1 MTSTSE
7 KLLQVVDYK
16 LFPRRRLQQLCKKH
30 GIPANKTNL
39 FMAEALSG
47 LAVLQVRRRNKGS
60 PRAENES
67 ILYVCLSVCLCIF
80 IFIFGFLSW
89 SENLEA
95 RSLCQCVLVMRKD
108 RNLMGHERVVSR
120 RDSSAEIC
128 LFVSVFFLLFARGI
142 GYGVLGMFACTKFAS
157 LYFFLHHVDRLSL
170 EKLYVFTFGYAEL
183 LVHVLR

>member
-60 PRAENES
+60 PRAKNES
-67 ILYVCLSVCLCIF
+67 ILSVCLPVCLSVLA
-80 IFIFGFLSW
+80 FLF
-89 SENLEA
+89 LF
-95 RSLCQCVLVMRKD
+95 LVFFLGRKIWKLD
-108 RNLMGHERVVSR
+108 R
-120 RDSSAEIC
+120 C
-128 LFVSVFFLLFARGI
+128 VSVF
-142 GYGVLGMFACTKFAS
+142 S
-157 LYFFLHHVDRLSL
+157 
-170 EKLYVFTFGYAEL
+170 
-183 LVHVLR
+183 

>member
-1 MTSTSE
+1 VTERKKERKGEEVEKSGSGAMTSTSE

-67 ILYVCLSVCLCIF
+67 NLVCVSVCLWIF
-80 IFIFGFLSW
+80 IFTFGFLSW

-95 RSLCQCVLVMRKD
+95 RSLCQCVLVMKKD
-108 RNLMGHERVVSR
+108 RNLMGHERGS
-120 RDSSAEIC
+120 D
-128 LFVSVFFLLFARGI
+128 
-142 GYGVLGMFACTKFAS
+142 
-157 LYFFLHHVDRLSL
+157 
-170 EKLYVFTFGYAEL
+170 
-183 LVHVLR
+183 

>member
-67 ILYVCLSVCLCIF
+67 ILYVCLSVCLSLHF
-80 IFIFGFLSW
+80 YFYFWFSFLVGKFGS
-89 SENLEA
+89 
-95 RSLCQCVLVMRKD
+95 
-108 RNLMGHERVVSR
+108 
-120 RDSSAEIC
+120 
-128 LFVSVFFLLFARGI
+128 
-142 GYGVLGMFACTKFAS
+142 
-157 LYFFLHHVDRLSL
+157 
-170 EKLYVFTFGYAEL
+170 
-183 LVHVLR
+183 

>member
-60 PRAENES
+60 PRAKNES
-67 ILYVCLSVCLCIF
+67 ILSVSQSVSLSVCLSWHF
-80 IFIFGFLSW
+80 YFYFWFSSLVGKFGS
-89 SENLEA
+89 
-95 RSLCQCVLVMRKD
+95 
-108 RNLMGHERVVSR
+108 
-120 RDSSAEIC
+120 
-128 LFVSVFFLLFARGI
+128 
-142 GYGVLGMFACTKFAS
+142 
-157 LYFFLHHVDRLSL
+157 
-170 EKLYVFTFGYAEL
+170 
-183 LVHVLR
+183 